1 MSSKFEVRSSKFHL
15 EDIRGEAERIIA
27 KYDERRAA
35 LLPVLHLVQE
45 RHGHI
50 SPEAEEA
57 VGKIFDLSTA
67 RVHEV
72 VSFYTL
78 YQQRPIGKH
87 HLQICMNM
95 SCKLR
100 GADAILQRIE
110 RRLGITS
117 GRTTPDG
124 TFTLSSVECLC
135 ACEAAPMMQVNETY
149 VGPLTPALV
158 DHLLDHPTQPQAMWP
173 TFQGGIEPEHRLLS
187 QRFNTPNGHTLDAY
201 LKDGGYQAAKQ
212 VFTHMMPDE
221 VISAVTQSNLRGL
234 GGAGF
239 PTGKKWAFIPPP
251 AEPAK
256 GRTDAA
262 ASASGGSLREPSA
275 GGGIIP
281 KDTAKPHY
289 LVVNADEGEPG
300 TFKDRYLL
308 ERDPHL
314 LIEGML
320 IASYATGCRKAY
332 VYIRGEY
339 VQPFQRFSAAVEEAR
354 QAGYVGD
361 KIFGAQ
367 HSLEIVVHRGAGA
380 YICGEETALLES
392 LEGKKGFPRLKPPF
406 PAIAGLFGCP
416 TVINNVETLALVPA
430 IISRGAEAFATLG
443 TARQGG
449 TRLYSVSGHVAKPGL
464 YECSPRVTLR
474 QLIYDYA
481 GGIPNG
487 RSLKAVIP
495 GGISAKI
502 LTAKE
507 IDVVMDFDS
516 LLQAGTM
523 AGSAGVMVMDETVCM
538 VEALQTAAHFFH
550 HESCGQCSPC
560 REGTGWIEKIAQR
573 LLRGEG
579 RPNDL
584 EVLLGVAG
592 NMEGRTICVFAD
604 AAAWPV
610 QSYISKFREEF
621 EFHIREKRC
630 NVVNASANARVRELA
645 HA

>member
-1 MSSKFEVRSSKFHL
+1 MRPQSTVHSPQSVLDE
-15 EDIRGEAERIIA
+15 IRADAERIIA
-27 KYDERRAA
+27 RYDERRAA

-45 RHGHI
+45 RYGYV
-50 SPEAEEA
+50 SLEAAKA
-57 VGKIFDLSTA
+57 VGQIFELSPA

-78 YQQRPIGKH
+78 YRQQPLGTH
-87 HLQICMNM
+87 HIQICMNM
-95 SCKLR
+95 SCQLR
-100 GADAILQRIE
+100 GADAILKHCE
-110 RRLGITS
+110 EWLGIKP
-117 GRTTPDG
+117 GQTTPDG
-124 TFTLSSVECLC
+124 RFTLSTVECLC
-135 ACEAAPMMQVNETY
+135 ACEAAPVAQVNDTY
-149 VGPLTPALV
+149 VGPLTPASL
-158 DHLLDHPTQPQAMWP
+158 DQLLQHPERVTGLWP
-173 TFQGGIEPEHRLLS
+173 AFQGGIDAADRLLS
-187 QRFNTPNGHTLDAY
+187 RRFNAPNGHTLESY
-201 LKDGGYQAAKQ
+201 LTDGGYQMARKVLTGMTPEQ
-212 VFTHMMPDE
+212 VINT
-221 VISAVTQSNLRGL
+221 VIQSNLRGL

-239 PTGKKWAFIPPP
+239 PTGRKWAFIP
-251 AEPAK
+251 K
-256 GRTDAA
+256 DA
-262 ASASGGSLREPSA
+262 S
-275 GGGIIP
+275 
-281 KDTAKPHY
+281 KPHY

-320 IASYATGCRKAY
+320 IASYATGARKAY
-332 VYIRGEY
+332 VYVRGEY
-339 VQPFQRFSAAVEEAR
+339 VQPIQRLTAAVAEACA
-354 QAGYVGD
+354 AGYLGEQ
-361 KIFGAQ
+361 ICGSQ

-416 TVINNVETLALVPA
+416 TVINNVETLSLVPSVFA
-430 IISRGAEAFATLG
+430 RGPEAFAKLG
-443 TARQGG
+443 SPKQGG
-449 TRLYSVSGHVAKPGL
+449 TRLFSVSGHVATPGL
-464 YECSPRVTLR
+464 YELSPSVTLR
-474 QLIYDYA
+474 DIIFKHA

-487 RSLKAVIP
+487 RALKAVVP

-516 LLQAGTM
+516 LLAAGTM
-523 AGSAGVMVMDETVCM
+523 AGSAGIMVMDDTTCM

-560 REGTGWIEKIAQR
+560 REGTGWIEKITRR

-579 RPNDL
+579 RPKDL
-584 EVLLGVAG
+584 DVLLSVAG

-610 QSYISKFREEF
+610 QSYIAKFRDEF

-630 NVVNASANARVRELA
+630 HLIEEVAGARA
-645 HA
+645 